1 MSCVK
6 NTMKVIN
13 SVRGSINPYYD
24 MSHTNINEIYNNNT
38 NLFDML
44 CDAFNFGYAQ
54 GSKATKVEM
63 RKAGTKNG
71 RKRDLERC

>member
-6 NTMKVIN
+6 NTMKVIK

-24 MSHTNINEIYNNNT
+24 MSHTNINEIYTNNT

-54 GSKATKVEM
+54 GRKATLSEI
-63 RKAGTKNG
+63 RKAAK
-71 RKRDLERC
+71 